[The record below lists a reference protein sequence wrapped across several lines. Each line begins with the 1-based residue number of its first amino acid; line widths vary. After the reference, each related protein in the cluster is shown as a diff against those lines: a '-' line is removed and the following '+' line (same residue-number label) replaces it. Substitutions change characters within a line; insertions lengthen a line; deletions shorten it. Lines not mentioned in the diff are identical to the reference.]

1 MYNIYKMYLIQRKII
16 LKIRRHQHVAHS
28 PSQKMDKALYY
39 KTTHFPSHPF
49 KKLSINLC
57 RQGTNGRQFTGVGF
71 CPQSQRMVS
80 LLKRK
85 YFSHYPTGICPPTL
99 RGIIPLFYKV
109 NAQISTS
116 SCAELLSFHSV
127 FCSLFQNCY

>member
-49 KKLSINLC
+49 KKLPINLC
-57 RQGTNGRQFTGVGF
+57 RQGTNGRQFTEVGF
-71 CPQSQRMVS
+71 SPQPQRMVS

-85 YFSHYPTGICPPTL
+85 YFSHYPTGIC
-99 RGIIPLFYKV
+99 RIIPLFYKV
-109 NAQISTS
+109 HAQISTS

-127 FCSLFQNCY
+127 FCSLFQNYY